1 MFILSFFLF
10 LFFFIIFFFFLYN
23 LRTEFF
29 TIFFFNFASLIIFFL
44 IFVLGNRLIGSK
56 DVGIFL
62 WNIHNENITK
72 SITQRA
78 HKLILFLSP
87 NLLISYILLITTL
100 MNLMQTRR
108 ILQIPII
115 YPPIIILLI
124 RKPIHILTQNLTKII
139 KINPKI
145 KKKRGKM
152 YLIWYFYSLIH
163 MHLEF
168 SMLMD
173 ISFRNI
179 GAHSIIFVHFFFT
192 NHTFRQLFLDLF
204 FQHRLF
210 HITNLRIHSRRMSA

>member
-124 RKPIHILTQNLTKII
+124 RKPIHILTQNL
-139 KINPKI
+139 
-145 KKKRGKM
+145 
-152 YLIWYFYSLIH
+152 IWYFYSLIH